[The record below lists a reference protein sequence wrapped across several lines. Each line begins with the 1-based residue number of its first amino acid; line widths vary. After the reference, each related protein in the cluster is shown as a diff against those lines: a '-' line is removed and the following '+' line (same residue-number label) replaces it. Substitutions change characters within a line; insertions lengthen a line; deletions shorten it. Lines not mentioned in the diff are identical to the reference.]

1 MERKLLSIEGQ
12 ADLVLDPNTNMILN
26 INTTKAEQNKKL
38 RDQKLKEQ
46 QKIESLE
53 SDVQEIKAML
63 QKLLENGTNG

>member
-1 MERKLLSIEGQ
+1 MNRKLIPVEGHENL
-12 ADLVLDPNTNMILN
+12 ARDPATNIILN
-26 INTTKAEQNKKL
+26 INKDKSEQYKRI

-46 QKIESLE
+46 QKIENLE

>member
-38 RDQKLKEQ
+38 RDQKFKEQ